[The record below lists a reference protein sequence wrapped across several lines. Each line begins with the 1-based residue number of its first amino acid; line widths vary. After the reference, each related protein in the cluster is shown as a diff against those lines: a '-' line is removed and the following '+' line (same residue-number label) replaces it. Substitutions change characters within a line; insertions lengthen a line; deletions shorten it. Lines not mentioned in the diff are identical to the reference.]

1 MRFVILIQTNPEVA
15 QLFSGMSDDDRRAAY
30 QVYWDVENDLTESG
44 ELVDS
49 KAIDGDAQ
57 KYVRRGDDGPV
68 ITDADTAEVV
78 TGYYLVDVDDE
89 ARAHQIAARFP
100 EAVVARGIRV
110 ARVWTQADFDAL
122 S

>member
-15 QLFSGMSDDDRRAAY
+15 ELFSGLSDEDRRAAY

-78 TGYYLVDVDDE
+78 TGYYLVDVDDGL
-89 ARAHQIAARFP
+89 APTRSPHASPRRSSPAASGSLACGR
-100 EAVVARGIRV
+100 RRTST
-110 ARVWTQADFDAL
+110 R
-122 S
+122 